1 MRGARSARASTVGIV
16 DEAACR
22 ELLARNVR
30 RLAQKRGLSVERVA
44 DMADVSY
51 STLWKLLASEHNA
64 TLRTLVKLAK
74 ALGCQPSELL
84 AR

>member
-1 MRGARSARASTVGIV
+1 V
-16 DEAACR
+16 DEAGCR
-22 ELLARNVR
+22 EILARNVR
-30 RLAQKRGLSVERVA
+30 RLAQKRGMSIERVA
-44 DMADVSY
+44 DTADVSY
-51 STLWKLLASEHNA
+51 STLWKLLGSEHNA